1 MIALRNHDLP
11 EAQRAEMARLS
22 RSGCNL
28 LQIGGGSDGKPP
40 RVNAMS
46 KHAQDRHKR
55 AARMLG
61 FALTLGDAPTWV
73 QVGAVWQLRLTE
85 VELASVAFAALQGL
99 EPDTRLAVFGA
110 AHWEGAQ

>member
-28 LQIGGGSDGKPP
+28 LPLGGGSDGKSP
-40 RVNAMS
+40 RRTAMS
-46 KHAQDRHKR
+46 RHAQDRHKR
-55 AARMLG
+55 ASKMLG
-61 FALTLGDAPTWV
+61 YALTLGDAPTWA
-73 QVGAVWQLRLTE
+73 QAGAVWQMRLTE